1 MIKETL
7 TLFLAHQQQTLEH
20 EESLAHNNESLGQT
34 QNEQP
39 SEIIVKSQAEREIHA
54 AQIVQVFYHKRK
66 ERIPCLSATLRYRVL
81 PGNNF
86 ESPIFSYNYS

>member
-20 EESLAHNNESLGQT
+20 EDSLAHNNESLGQT

-39 SEIIVKSQAEREIHA
+39 SEIIVKSEAERQIYA
-54 AQIVQVFYHKRK
+54 AQIVQVYYYTVY
-66 ERIPCLSATLRYRVL
+66 CVYQ
-81 PGNNF
+81 
-86 ESPIFSYNYS
+86 